1 MKNLIKAIPNSFR
14 NLVAAILAT
23 SFILAFFGCKPEA
36 ETAGT
41 TDTNAPAEVTG
52 LKATAQDSAVLL
64 TWADPS
70 DEDLFGIE
78 ITYAAEDSSSS
89 RAAISAMEKESVFIS
104 PGTQKAVISSLEN
117 GTEYT
122 FTLKAM
128 DTSGN
133 KSEGVKTSSVKPV
146 SVDASE
152 PLKITLEATPNNA
165 VNGKTNTS
173 VTVNATVTTA
183 SKAVKNV
190 VYKKDGSEVA
200 AKLLEDGDAAKAEV
214 SGSDNKKWT
223 FTITAKDE
231 SSNGTYTVA
240 AIDEAGREETTQIEI
255 SSFDFTAPERVKVTS
270 GAYSGSIIILNWTEP
285 SDSDFDHVKITY
297 TSNDGTGDSEKSE
310 PIEVKKGTANKTFSG
325 IDASKAYYTYYLVS
339 VDALGNESG
348 EREHKVSVKNTV
360 SNVPDGFVEVKGTT
374 FDGTKTLTPESG
386 VFISGRSLTIGDLYV
401 CDHEV
406 TQAEYETYCKYG
418 SGRPGTTYFGKGE
431 NYPAYNVSWYDAIVY
446 CNLRSIAEDLT
457 PAYSIGTET
466 DPSKWTDIVTESSGD
481 TTKYC
486 GPSSTNTAWDSLTYN
501 TDADG
506 YRLPTEAEWEYIA
519 RGGSEWKTY
528 TYSGSNNVGDVA
540 WYSGN
545 SGEKTHEVKTKTANS
560 LGIYDMN
567 GNVSEWCYDWDSSSI
582 GTDTPATGAASSDI
596 SYRVLRGGSWGY
608 NAERASVSS
617 RDSGGYPGSRDG
629 AGFRVV
635 RSSSK

>member
-1 MKNLIKAIPNSFR
+1 MKNLIKAIPNYFR

-23 SFILAFFGCKPEA
+23 SFVLAFFGCKPEA

-41 TDTNAPAEVTG
+41 TDTNAPAEVTN
-52 LKATAQDSAVLL
+52 LNSTAQDSAVLL

-128 DTSGN
+128 DISGN

-165 VNGKTNTS
+165 ANGKTNTS

-183 SKAVKNV
+183 SAVKNV
-190 VYKKDGSEVA
+190 VYKKDGSRIA
-200 AKLLEDGDAAKAEV
+200 AELLADEDAAKAEV
-214 SGSDNKKWT
+214 SESDSKKWT
-223 FTITAKDE
+223 FTIAAKDE
-231 SSNGTYTVA
+231 TSNGTYTVA

-255 SSFDFTAPERVKVTS
+255 NNFDFTAPEKVKVTS
-270 GAYSGSIIILNWTEP
+270 GVYSSELSSIILNWTEP
-285 SDSDFDHVKITY
+285 NDEDFDHVKITY

-310 PIEVKKGTANKTFSG
+310 PIEIKKGTTNKTFSG

-339 VDALGNESG
+339 VDSLGNESA

-406 TQAEYETYCKYG
+406 TQKEYETYCKYG
-418 SGRPGTTYFGKGE
+418 SGSPTTTYYGKGE
-431 NYPAYNVSWYDAIVY
+431 NYPAYYVSWYDAIVY
-446 CNLRSIAEDLT
+446 CNLRSIDEGLT
-457 PAYSIGTET
+457 PAYSIETET
-466 DPSKWTDIVTESSGD
+466 DPAKWAGIVSDSGSPE
-481 TTKYC
+481 KYC
-486 GPSSTNTAWDSLTYN
+486 GPSSNNSTWNSMTFN
-501 TDADG
+501 QDADG

-528 TYSGSNNVGDVA
+528 TCSGSNTVGDVA

-545 SGEKTHEVKTKTANS
+545 SGEKTHEVKTKNANS

-567 GNVSEWCYDWDSSSI
+567 GNVSEWCYDWCSSSI

-596 SYRVLRGGSWGY
+596 SYRVLRGGSWDY

-629 AGFRVV
+629 NGFRVV
-635 RSSSK
+635 RNAD

>member
-14 NLVAAILAT
+14 NLFCLLLAAG
-23 SFILAFFGCKPEA
+23 FVLAFFGCKTEA
-36 ETAGT
+36 ETADT
-41 TDTNAPAEVTG
+41 TAPAEVTD

-64 TWADPS
+64 TWTDPG

-78 ITYAAEDSSSS
+78 ITHAAEDSSTN

-117 GTEYT
+117 DTEYT

-133 KSEGVKTSSVKPV
+133 KSSGVKTEPVKPV

-152 PLKITLEATPNNA
+152 PLKIALEATPNNA

-240 AIDEAGREETTQIEI
+240 AIDEAGREETAQIEI
-255 SSFDFTAPERVKVTS
+255 SEFDFTAPERVKVTS
-270 GAYSGSIIILNWTEP
+270 GVYSSKFSSIILNWTEP
-285 SDSDFDHVKITY
+285 
-297 TSNDGTGDSEKSE
+297 NDSEKSE
-310 PIEVKKGTANKTFSG
+310 PIEVKKGTANETFRE
-325 IDASKAYYTYYLVS
+325 IDASKAYYIYYLVS
-339 VDALGNESG
+339 VDALGNESA
-348 EREHKVSVKNTV
+348 EREYKVSVNNAV

-374 FDGTKTLTPESG
+374 FDGTKTLTPESK
-386 VFISGRSLTIGDLYV
+386 VFIRGRSITIGDLYV
-401 CDHEV
+401 SDHEV
-406 TQAEYETYCKYG
+406 TQKEYEIYCKYG
-418 SGRPGTTYFGKGE
+418 GSGSSKPEDSLGKGD
-431 NYPAYNVSWYDAIVY
+431 NFPAYYVSWYDAIVY
-446 CNLRSIAEDLT
+446 CNLRSIAEGLF
-457 PAYSIGTET
+457 PAYSINSET
-466 DPSKWTDIVTESSGD
+466 DPSKWTGIVSDSGSSV
-481 TTKYC
+481 KYC
-486 GPSSTNTAWDSLTYN
+486 GPSSNNTTWNSVSFN
-501 TDADG
+501 ESADG
-506 YRLPTEAEWEYIA
+506 YRLPTEAEWKYIA

-528 TYSGSNNVGDVA
+528 TYSGSNTIGDVA
-540 WYSGN
+540 WYEEN
-545 SGEKTHEVKTKTANS
+545 SENKVHEVKTKNPNS
-560 LGIYDMN
+560 LGIYDIS
-567 GNVSEWCYDWDSSSI
+567 GNVWEWCWDWYGNI
-582 GTDTPATGAASSDI
+582 FTKTVVTGAASGP
-596 SYRVLRGGSWGY
+596 YRVKRGGSWGSSASY
-608 NAERASVSS
+608 ASVSMRNS
-617 RDSGGYPGSRDG
+617 AYRNFPYDRNG
-629 AGFRVV
+629 ALGFRVV
-635 RSSSK
+635 RNAD